1 MNPFLNPINMFTFLK
16 NIYFDKNRIFKLNY
30 EELKKYQDKS
40 LRKVVQYAY
49 TVPLYHKKYK
59 KEGIHPSDIRK
70 VEDIKKLPFIS
81 KDDIR
86 NGYPRDILPFGANR
100 NKQYM
105 VCTGG
110 TTGKP
115 IRLFTDFKIMSK
127 NTALFLRDMKILG
140 LNGRDARIA
149 HLGNFSENRYDLVT
163 ENNFT
168 KYLKKFIRK
177 NNSLNIDVNNPIK
190 EILEKL
196 DEFQPDVIYSYPAI
210 YQHLAYLKRK
220 GNAENL
226 RPKICLVGGA
236 ILDNYTKSYVEDSF
250 DCRMLNF
257 YSSVEASGDIGLQ
270 CLKNTWHIHSDY
282 YYLEAIDENN
292 NVVSPGKR
300 GHIAITRLFV
310 GGTPIIRYVGMD
322 DWIKVSSQK
331 TCSCGLTTPVIEK
344 LEGRKRANIVL
355 PNGKIFP
362 PGAFCFIS
370 PVLHKLNTFKV
381 KQYQIIQN
389 KINEIEI
396 LLVIDKELEN
406 KGPSFKKIS
415 DNIKKVYHEKCGP
428 DVNIIIRQV
437 DEIVNKK
444 NKRKPAPI
452 VVSHIN
458 SDEEFEKL
466 NK

>member
-1 MNPFLNPINMFTFLK
+1 MNPFLNPINTFTFLE
-16 NIYFDKNRIFKLNY
+16 NIYFDTNRIFKMNH
-30 EELKKYQDKS
+30 EELKRYQGKA
-40 LRKVVQYAY
+40 LKKVVKYAY

-59 KEGIHPSDIRK
+59 KEGIHPSDIK
-70 VEDIKKLPFIS
+70 KIEDIKKLPFIS
-81 KDDIR
+81 KDDIKK
-86 NGYPRDILPFGANR
+86 GYPNDILPIGINQ
-100 NKQYM
+100 KKEYM

-127 NTALFLRDMKILG
+127 NIALVLRDMKILG
-140 LNGRDARIA
+140 LNGRDAKIA

-163 ENNFT
+163 ENHFT
-168 KYLKKFIRK
+168 KYLKKFTRK
-177 NNSLNIDVNNPIK
+177 NKSLNIDVNTPIK
-190 EILEKL
+190 EILKKL
-196 DEFQPDVIYSYPAI
+196 DDFKPDIISSYPAI

-220 GNAENL
+220 GNAKNL
-226 RPKICLVGGA
+226 KPKICLVGGA

-257 YSSVEASGDIGLQ
+257 YSSVEASGGFGIE
-270 CLKNTWHIHSDY
+270 CLKNTWHIHSDC
-282 YYLEAIDENN
+282 YYLEAIDKNN
-292 NVVSPGKR
+292 NIVSSGKR
-300 GHIAITRLFV
+300 GRVVLTRLFV
-310 GGTPIIRYVGMD
+310 GGTPIVRYIGMD
-322 DWIKVSSQK
+322 DWIKLSSSK
-331 TCSCGLTTPVIEK
+331 TCSCGLETPVIEK
-344 LEGRKRANIVL
+344 LEGRKRANIIL

-381 KQYQIIQN
+381 KKYQIIQN
-389 KINEIEI
+389 KVNEIEI
-396 LLVIDKELEN
+396 LLVIDKDL
-406 KGPSFKKIS
+406 KDKPPSFEKIS
-415 DNIKKVYHEKCGP
+415 DNIKKVYRKKCGP
-428 DVNIIIRQV
+428 NVNIILREV